1 MHGTVNVYEF
11 IYSTSMTSVSLASAI
26 KLIGIGAF
34 NGIGAFIGIGAL
46 IGRRALNRIITV
58 IV

>member
-34 NGIGAFIGIGAL
+34 NGIGAFLGIGAL
-46 IGRRALNRIITV
+46 IGRRALNRK
-58 IV
+58 